1 MLVVSGR
8 FANKDRK
15 GLEVLSGSRYSYL
28 VRSTGR
34 LGKLE
39 EEYVSKYIDR
49 YGNEIYLSLD
59 TPVKDGARF
68 TQLKVSS
75 PTEKERATLKTV
87 AISTLMSGIE
97 DHRGRV
103 NGGED
108 FIHGCA
114 HPTDFLISEGGNQVY
129 KIGDS
134 RYAILTG
141 KELREYTG
149 EVHNVLSKTI
159 DIDVLEHETLVY
171 LGNED
176 IPYICMHTPYI
187 MTLSRVDGAKTK
199 TIPYQADLSQYQ
211 VHKKEAAYN
220 IDAILGR
227 ISKENIEIANA
238 KAIDL
243 IEAKKGLKELEQVSM
258 LEKSIELS

>member
-1 MLVVSGR
+1 MLVISGR

-28 VRSTGR
+28 IRDAGR
-34 LGKLE
+34 LE
-39 EEYVSKYIDR
+39 EEYVSKYVDR

-59 TPVKDGARF
+59 TPVQDGARF
-68 TQLKVSS
+68 TQLKVSF

-87 AISTLMSGIE
+87 PTSTLMRGIE
-97 DHRGRV
+97 NHKSRV
-103 NGGED
+103 SGDED
-108 FIHGCA
+108 FVPVHMY
-114 HPTDFLISEGGNQVY
+114 PTDFLISEGGNQVY
-129 KIGDS
+129 KIGS
-134 RYAILTG
+134 SKYAILTG

-149 EVHNVLSKTI
+149 EVHNVLSKKI
-159 DIDVLEHETLVY
+159 DIHVLEHETLVY

-176 IPYICMHTPYI
+176 IPYICIHTPYI

-211 VHKKEAAYN
+211 AHKKEAAYN
-220 IDAILGR
+220 IDAILGQ
-227 ISKENIEIANA
+227 ISKENIKIANA

-243 IEAKKGLKELEQVSM
+243 IEAKEGLKELEQVSM